1 MSYQEITRL
10 CLKRNY
16 VNNSNGFRILW
27 QKGGRMEKLQAV
39 LKDCI
44 ENTDVL
50 TKRLHMSEEESAFL
64 HDISKKYP
72 IRVTP
77 YYLNLID
84 PDDPFDPIRKM
95 CLPDHHEF
103 LPDGQTDTSGE
114 SDNTVIQ
121 GMQHKY
127 AQTALILSTNQC
139 AMYCRHCFRKRL
151 VGMNSNEIA
160 QKLPEMASYVQDH
173 PEINNILISGGDAF
187 MNTNSLLRRYLETFS
202 SLPNIQYIRFGTRI
216 PVVLPA
222 RITEDQELQ
231 DLLNEYSRIRQIIVV
246 TQFNHPR
253 ELTEE
258 AGEAVRLLRK
268 CGCIVRNQTVL
279 LKGINDEPSVLAA
292 LLNGLVGIGVLPYYV
307 FQCRP
312 VRGVKNQFQVPIRDG
327 VKTVDAAKS
336 MMSGQAKGFRYA
348 MSHPKGKIEILAEM
362 PDGSVLFKFH
372 QAKYEKD
379 ASRLF
384 TLPLS
389 ETQAWLP
396 VNI

>member
-1 MSYQEITRL
+1 MKKGILIVVFALFVSVVPSFAQAFFPTEKNAFYDKLSSYLNSSTAKQDREDAAAIMQSFKGVWDSYYDNQEANIIMGL
-10 CLKRNY
+10 C
-16 VNNSNGFRILW
+16 
-27 QKGGRMEKLQAV
+27 E
-39 LKDCI
+39 
-44 ENTDVL
+44 
-50 TKRLHMSEEESAFL
+50 RLHA
-64 HDISKKYP
+64 K
-72 IRVTP
+72 
-77 YYLNLID
+77 
-84 PDDPFDPIRKM
+84 
-95 CLPDHHEF
+95 
-103 LPDGQTDTSGE
+103 SG
-114 SDNTVIQ
+114 
-121 GMQHKY
+121 GKAY
-127 AQTALILSTNQC
+127 ANIFN
-139 AMYCRHCFRKRL
+139 FI
-151 VGMNSNEIA
+151 EIA

-279 LKGINDEPSVLAA
+279 LKGVNDEPSVLAA
-292 LLNGLVGIGVLPYYV
+292 LFNGLVGIGVLPYYV

-336 MMSGQAKGFRYA
+336 RMSGQAKGFRYA